1 MRRRNIIK
9 TIAGNCQRKA
19 TIGAT
24 SLVYQAIFGEKPK
37 RGRKKK
43 DREG

>member
-1 MRRRNIIK
+1 MRKRSVIK

-19 TIGAT
+19 TVGAT

-43 DREG
+43 NGEG